1 MALIDSMRN
10 RVAVAFTKVGSTA
23 ELYTQTSVSY
33 DEYGAEYSQVESSAS
48 IDIVPYNLF
57 GGRLNY
63 QPFGDLNEGDMDA
76 VVPWDTV
83 IVTKSKITL
92 NSVNYEVKQFENYLV
107 DNENV
112 AIAIRMTKL
121 LD

>member
-23 ELYTQTSVSY
+23 ELYTQTSTSY
-33 DEYGAEYSQVESSAS
+33 DEYGTEYSQVESSAS

-57 GGRLNY
+57 GGRINY
-63 QPFGDLNEGDMDA
+63 QPFGDLNEGDSDA
-76 VVPWDTV
+76 VVPWDTSISV
-83 IVTKSKITL
+83 KDKLTL
-92 NSVNYEVKQFENYLV
+92 NSVEYEVKNKEEYLV
-107 DNENV
+107 KNVFV
-112 AIAIRMTKL
+112 AIAIRITKK